1 MAEDYP
7 RYPDI
12 HDLDLTLLNPRMIV
26 VRRLS
31 VPRGVPGPAVG
42 HARSRLWVILDFL
55 LQDVTPYMNPS
66 PFTVSPNTHVSQV
79 FNLFRTMGL
88 RHLPVVNAV
97 GEVSGSG
104 GGGREH
110 ARPAGGAR
118 VLPSMLPGLLPWL
131 QAGCLL
137 TPHPGSLDPLP
148 PLRAVVALTERKGK
162 ECSGVGG
169 KHAQGLCL

>member
-26 VRRLS
+26 VRR
-31 VPRGVPGPAVG
+31 GVPQGCSICCCVY
-42 HARSRLWVILDFL
+42 SRLWVIPHFL

-97 GEVSGSG
+97 GEVSGLGVG
-104 GGGREH
+104 GGSGVPGGLSSVLPVDAFPY
-110 ARPAGGAR
+110 ARPSSRGHL
-118 VLPSMLPGLLPWL
+118 VSCLPFSRACSCPGSR
-131 QAGCLL
+131 CLL
-137 TPHPGSLDPLP
+137 TPLLCVSWHPL
-148 PLRAVVALTERKGK
+148 LTGG
-162 ECSGVGG
+162 CSISRI
-169 KHAQGLCL
+169 

>member
-104 GGGREH
+104 GGGRAH
-110 ARPAGGAR
+110 AVQQGAPESCLPCSQACCLGSRRGASSLPALG
-118 VLPSMLPGLLPWL
+118 LWTPSHLLGQL
-131 QAGCLL
+131 
-137 TPHPGSLDPLP
+137 
-148 PLRAVVALTERKGK
+148 
-162 ECSGVGG
+162 
-169 KHAQGLCL
+169 